1 MVDFAALIVLQRK
14 LPPDCPLRVIPFLND
29 PLAFIGEKELEKKA
43 AKLKECLA
51 AAGAGEE
58 ILKGVDSSLS
68 LIRQAEKQLAKAN
81 DLLGKAF
88 PGYECACRGSLFQT
102 SPSEMKN
109 TLWLEAFRQLGEFEL
124 TFQAHVSLD
133 LKPEWAQVMVLSK
146 ARKPEMAEALK
157 FFDGKGWSFKEVPVV
172 TNHVYVLE
180 NASPALSLPDLLQ
193 SAREVTKALEKKF
206 SAAS

>member
-1 MVDFAALIVLQRK
+1 MDFAALINLQKK
-14 LPPDCPLRVIPFLND
+14 LPPECPLRVIPFLND
-29 PLAFIGEKELEKKA
+29 PLAFMGEQELEKKA
-43 AKLKECLA
+43 GKLKECLKD
-51 AAGAGEE
+51 AGAEEE

-68 LIRQAEKQLAKAN
+68 LIQEAEKQLAKAN
-81 DLLGKAF
+81 GLVNKAF
-88 PGYECACRGSLFQT
+88 PGYECAGRGSLFQT
-102 SPSEMKN
+102 SPSEMRN

-146 ARKPEMAEALK
+146 SRKEEMAEALK
-157 FFDGKGWSFKEVPVV
+157 FFDGKGWSFKELPVV

-180 NASPALSLPDLLQ
+180 KSLPSTLEELLK
-193 SAREVTKALEKKF
+193 SARDVTKELEKKF

>member
-1 MVDFAALIVLQRK
+1 MDFAALILLQKK

-29 PLAFIGEKELEKKA
+29 PLAFIGEEELEKKA

-51 AAGAGEE
+51 AAGAGGE

-81 DLLGKAF
+81 ELLGKAF
-88 PGYECACRGSLFQT
+88 PGYECAARGSLFQA
-102 SPSEMKN
+102 SPSEMTN

-124 TFQAHVSLD
+124 TFQAHVSLH
-133 LKPEWAQVMVLSK
+133 LKPEWAQVMALSK
-146 ARKPEMAEALK
+146 ARKAEMAEALK
-157 FFDGKGWSFKEVPVV
+157 SFDGKGWSFKEVPVV
-172 TNHVYVLE
+172 TNHVYMIEKTMPVTLE
-180 NASPALSLPDLLQ
+180 ELLN
-193 SAREVTKALEKKF
+193 SAREVTKELEKKF